1 MLWQFLFSINKFFY
15 WLEIAF
21 DGVPPFLF
29 FITIYAPSTHINI
42 PILIITNISNME
54 PVLGNEV
61 NEIFLVSVDKLL
73 LSAGLVTGFG
83 TEITEVSVGFVGI
96 LFPVPGNVFSLLDY
110 LGYTISILTGLI
122 SIEILR
128 AE

>member
-1 MLWQFLFSINKFFY
+1 
-15 WLEIAF
+15 
-21 DGVPPFLF
+21 
-29 FITIYAPSTHINI
+29 
-42 PILIITNISNME
+42 ME